1 MAGRTGVES
10 CGGAPSTRLMRWTSP
25 NHCPAVLYG
34 NQRFVRFASMRAHA
48 RPGVF
53 AGLKAPSRRRF
64 HKRAEADQSVT
75 CLGVVIVQKDFD
87 LEKVQRQNRV

>member
-1 MAGRTGVES
+1 
-10 CGGAPSTRLMRWTSP
+10 
-25 NHCPAVLYG
+25 
-34 NQRFVRFASMRAHA
+34 MRAHA